1 MKKPIAALALM
12 AAGAA
17 NAGTINL
24 GEEACTS
31 TNICFNVPNDA
42 GLTINY
48 IDDATRYG
56 RLLISINGEIYDSGL
71 YLAYGTNIPLYAVDG
86 TVIYAT
92 VNIQV
97 RYGTCIRE
105 GRVTECPKYV
115 TLLGG
120 TLVTP

>member
-56 RLLISINGEIYDSGL
+56 RLLISINGEIY
-71 YLAYGTNIPLYAVDG
+71 
-86 TVIYAT
+86 AT